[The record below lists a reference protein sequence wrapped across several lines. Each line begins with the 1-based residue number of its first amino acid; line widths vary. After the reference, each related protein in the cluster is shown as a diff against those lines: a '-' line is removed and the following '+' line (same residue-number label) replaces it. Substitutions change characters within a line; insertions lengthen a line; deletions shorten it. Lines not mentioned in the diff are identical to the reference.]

1 MNIIFIKF
9 NAVIME
15 LQKTIMNSIH
25 VLSEINFKINKGN

>member
-15 LQKTIMNSIH
+15 LQKTIMNTIN
-25 VLSEINFKINKGN
+25 VLSEINFKIIKGN